1 MKTKLISFFL
11 MITLSTMALA
21 IDKYTENMQKYI
33 SQVYTAQT
41 FEQLQS
47 AINAFDRIA
56 QAEPTRWEPLYYSA
70 FGNLMTAVRQQEG
83 SKKDQYLDLALA
95 SIEKAK
101 KLVPGES
108 EVIALEGFVHMI
120 RVTVDPA
127 TRGQQFSGL
136 ALQTFGKAVQLNPNN
151 PRALSL
157 MAQMQMGTAR
167 FFNAPVTEACGVA
180 KRALEKFDTFTSDNP
195 LAPRWGKEMTEE
207 LLTSCN

>member
-1 MKTKLISFFL
+1 MIALFL
-11 MITLSTMALA
+11 MMTLCTVALA
-21 IDKYTENMQKYI
+21 TDKYIENMQKYI
-33 SQVYTAQT
+33 SLVYAAQT
-41 FEQLQS
+41 SEQLQS
-47 AINAFDRIA
+47 VVNAFDRIA

-70 FGNLMTAVRQQEG
+70 FGSLMTAVRQQEG

-136 ALQTFGKAVQLNPNN
+136 AMQTFGKAVQLNPNN

-167 FFNAPVTEACGVA
+167 FFNAPVTEACGTA
-180 KRALEKFDTFTSDNP
+180 KLALEKFDSFTSDNP
-195 LAPRWGKEMTEE
+195 LAPRWGKDMTREVVE
-207 LLTSCN
+207 QCK